1 MLACSRWGVRLA
13 SSAPSSSTTSA
24 RPASTSADVVV
35 AGGGM
40 VGTAAALTLAKLA
53 GLQGHRVLL
62 LESSPYTEAATP
74 ARHSNR
80 VSALSPATTA
90 LMSRLGVWQLIEGV
104 RSQPVHTMQVWESCS
119 DAAISFGEPGDP
131 PIAHMVENDLTVKAL
146 TEVAQSCDNL
156 EIRYGSKVSSYTLP
170 SATSPS
176 SPVVVRLEGGEE
188 VEAPLLVGA
197 DGVGSLVR
205 RSLGGQLMSWQ
216 YDQVGIVATLDISTS
231 SPNTTAWQRF
241 LPSGPLAV
249 LPLTPTLSSL
259 VWTVERADAA
269 TLVSLP
275 EQEFV
280 EGVNFALRSAGG
292 QQGPAMALTRGLAA
306 LLGAQD
312 KPSPP
317 TVTGAS
323 HRASFPLA
331 FHHSPIYTG
340 HRVALVGDSAHRV
353 HPLAGQGANL
363 GFGDVLELGEQ
374 VEAMVRD
381 GAGLGHRAYL
391 RRYETARLR
400 HNLPT
405 MLGVD
410 GIQKLY
416 STSLPP
422 LVAARAL
429 GLTLTAACTPLRKA
443 LQAHAAA

>member
-1 MLACSRWGVRLA
+1 VRLA
-13 SSAPSSSTTSA
+13 STSPSTRAASTT
-24 RPASTSADVVV
+24 ADVVV

-53 GLQGHRVLL
+53 GLQDRRVLL
-62 LESSPYTEAATP
+62 LESSPYKEAATP
-74 ARHSNR
+74 ATPATPARPSNR

-90 LMSRLGVWQLIEGV
+90 LLHRLGAWQVMEGV
-104 RSQPVHTMQVWESCS
+104 RVQPVERMQVWESCS
-119 DAAISFGEPGDP
+119 DAAIAFGGPGEPP
-131 PIAHMVENDLTVKAL
+131 LAHIVENDLTVKAL

-188 VEAPLLVGA
+188 VEASLLVGA

-205 RSLGGQLMSWQ
+205 RSLGGQLLAWQ
-216 YDQVGIVATLDISTS
+216 YDQMGIVATLDISTS

-241 LPSGPLAV
+241 LPSGPLAL
-249 LPLTPTLSSL
+249 LPLSPSLSSL
-259 VWTVERADAA
+259 VWTVDRADAA

-280 EGVNFALRSAGG
+280 EGVNYALRSAGG
-292 QQGPAMALTRGLAA
+292 QQGPAMALTRGLSA
-306 LLGAQD
+306 LLGAQAS
-312 KPSPP
+312 PSPP
-317 TVTGAS
+317 TVTGA
-323 HRASFPLA
+323 HQRASFPLA
-331 FHHSPIYTG
+331 FHHSPLYSG

-374 VEAMVRD
+374 VQAMVRD
-381 GAGLGHRAYL
+381 GAGLGHRDYL

-410 GIQKLY
+410 AIQKLY
-416 STSLPP
+416 STALPP
-422 LVAARAL
+422 LVAARSL
-429 GLTLTAACTPLRKA
+429 GLTLTAACDPLRRA